1 MHAATIADRHGRPEM
16 TAIRHAASFARM
28 DSHFD
33 PGLFRPALIILAA
46 AAVVIPLFHRLR
58 LSPVLGFM
66 LVGIAVG
73 PFGIASFA
81 GRFPLLRALTLS
93 DPHIIA
99 PTAELGISLLMF
111 MIGLELSL
119 ERLRVMRRLVFGLG
133 LLQFLLCGAA
143 IAGIARALGASVEA
157 AAVAGAGLAMSST
170 AVVLQV
176 LSQEKRVGGPLG
188 RVALAILLFQDLAAV
203 PVLFVISLLGENTA
217 ASGFA
222 WTVVQAVAVMLGLIV
237 AGRVLLRPLFRSVAR
252 TGSPELFVA
261 ACLLVVLA
269 TGLATMAVRLPME
282 LGSLIAGLLLAE
294 TEFRRQIEL
303 TIDPFK
309 GLLVGVFLISV
320 GMSLDLRHIL
330 ADAPKLLAAG
340 TALVA
345 VKLVLIAG
353 LTRAFGLRWGTGIQA
368 GLLLGA
374 GGEFGFVIFGLAG
387 AEHVIGP
394 EAGHF
399 PLLLTAVTMACIPLL
414 SSLGRAAARRV
425 PAAPA
430 PVMDPGLLD
439 AIAADPTPRVIL
451 AGFGRV
457 GETVAQMLDVHGQPY
472 VAVDKDPDRVAAVR
486 RTRPGVFWGDLT
498 REDLLHRL
506 HIDTARALVVTMSDH
521 AAIDRLV
528 AVARALRPDLLIVAR
543 ARDAGHAA
551 RLYRIGATDAVPET
565 IEASL
570 QLSEAVL
577 VDLGVPMGP
586 VIATIHEK
594 RAAMQA
600 EIRAMTPGA
609 EVKPLGRRR
618 LRDMLPRG
626 R

>member
-1 MHAATIADRHGRPEM
+1 ME
-16 TAIRHAASFARM
+16 
-28 DSHFD
+28 SHFD
-33 PGLFRPALIILAA
+33 PGLFKPALIILAA

-66 LVGIAVG
+66 LVGVAVG
-73 PFGIASFA
+73 PFGLATLD
-81 GRFPLLRALTLS
+81 GRVPWLRALTLS
-93 DPHIIA
+93 RPETIA
-99 PTAELGISLLMF
+99 PIAELGISMLMF

-133 LLQFLLCGAA
+133 LLQFLLCGVA
-143 IAGIARALGASVEA
+143 IAAIARALGASIEV
-157 AAVAGAGLAMSST
+157 AAVAGAALSMSST

-176 LSQEKRVGGPLG
+176 LSHEKRLGGGLG
-188 RVALAILLFQDLAAV
+188 RVVLAILLFQDIAAV
-203 PVLFVISLLGENTA
+203 PVLFVISLLGVNTA
-217 ASGFA
+217 GGGFA
-222 WTVVQAVAVMLGLIV
+222 WIVGRAIAMVLGLVV
-237 AGRVLLRPLFRSVAR
+237 AGRVVLRPLFRSVAR

-269 TGLATMAVRLPME
+269 TGLATAAVRLPME

-294 TEFRRQIEL
+294 TEFRRQIEV

-320 GMSLDLRHIL
+320 GMSLDLGHIL
-330 ADAPKLLAAG
+330 ADAPLLLAAG
-340 TALVA
+340 AALVV
-345 VKLVLIAG
+345 VKLLLIAG
-353 LTRAFGLRWGTGIQA
+353 LTRCFGLRWGTGGQA

-374 GGEFGFVIFGLAG
+374 GGEFGFVIFGLG
-387 AEHVIGP
+387 RSEHVIAPG
-394 EAGHF
+394 AARF

-414 SSLGRAAARRV
+414 SSLGRAIARRTPR
-425 PAAPA
+425 PAS
-430 PVMDPGLLD
+430 PVMDPALLD
-439 AIAADPTPRVIL
+439 LIAADATARVII

-457 GETVAQMLDVHGQPY
+457 GETVASMLDVHRVPY
-472 VAVDKDPDRVAAVR
+472 VAVDNDPDRVAEVR
-486 RTRPGVFWGDLT
+486 RTRPSVFWGDLA
-498 REDLLHRL
+498 REEMLHRL
-506 HIDTARALVVTMSDH
+506 HIDIALALVVTMSDH
-521 AAIDRLV
+521 GASDRLV
-528 AVARALRPDLLIVAR
+528 AVARVLRPDLLIVVR
-543 ARDAGHAA
+543 ARDARHAA
-551 RLYRIGATDAVPET
+551 HLYHIGATDAVPET

-594 RAAMQA
+594 RAAIQA
-600 EIRAMTPGA
+600 EIRTMTPGA
-609 EVKPLGRRR
+609 EVRPLGRRR